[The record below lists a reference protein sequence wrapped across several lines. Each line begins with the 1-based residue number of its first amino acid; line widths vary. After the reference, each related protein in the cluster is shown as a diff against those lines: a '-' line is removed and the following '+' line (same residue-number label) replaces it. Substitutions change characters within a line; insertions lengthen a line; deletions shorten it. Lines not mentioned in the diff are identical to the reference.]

1 MLDSKQY
8 FKEIQLCSS
17 ICHQVR
23 ISACFVEMDEKYS
36 RRRAKISPI
45 LHKQWYYVADI
56 IMILLHCV
64 WACVYRHTCSC
75 SSFTVRQTCQEI
87 RTTY

>member
-1 MLDSKQY
+1 MK
-8 FKEIQLCSS
+8 
-17 ICHQVR
+17 
-23 ISACFVEMDEKYS
+23 ISARFVEMDEKYS
-36 RRRAKISPI
+36 HFRAEKSPI
-45 LHKQWYYVADI
+45 LHKQWYYVANI

-75 SSFTVRQTCQEI
+75 SGFTVSQTCQEI

>member
-1 MLDSKQY
+1 MLFYIS
-8 FKEIQLCSS
+8 
-17 ICHQVR
+17 HQVK
-23 ISACFVEMDEKYS
+23 ISTFVVEMDEKYHS
-36 RRRAKISPI
+36 PWAKKSPI

-75 SSFTVRQTCQEI
+75 SSFIVSQTCQEI